1 MAGQL
6 TEIVNQYI
14 DASAISFS
22 IIAWPLPSIG
32 DRFEAIMDETIKVN
46 NLDNDLFRSIQQKM
60 IDAIDGA
67 EYMHITGMNGNRT
80 DLKLPYGSFRIR
92 RRKRCLKSC
101 CRRCEYSCG

>member
-46 NLDNDLFRSIQQKM
+46 NLDNNLFRSIQQKM

-80 DLKLPYGSFRIR
+80 V
-92 RRKRCLKSC
+92 
-101 CRRCEYSCG
+101 